1 MFFNVSTIPDRKLLS
16 STWKKK
22 KKKFAWQHF
31 ISGFQCFTDG
41 GKIICLWKLQNHTI
55 KFYAGLITMLR
66 TKTFYE
72 NYKSAW

>member
-1 MFFNVSTIPDRKLLS
+1 MYLQFQIENYYLLLER
-16 STWKKK
+16 KK

-55 KFYAGLITMLR
+55 KFYVGLITMLP